1 MKFFLS
7 TSILFL
13 AGANLVSSNHL
24 CSKYTTALFV
34 NDTGANQLTL
44 METVVN
50 LAVLGDADMNV
61 SGILAPEGGL
71 VGFFSGAAGNTTN
84 RGGTTGVSINFLDGA
99 SNQETLLVHLYQ
111 FFGRFLGCSAAG
123 FPAYTGVPDMYD
135 VHKFMDITLDQNN
148 YFIGQVGAAALALG
162 VTAED
167 VATIGNLLSTTFN
180 TRCPPIITNTTI
192 APEILIGTNP
202 SICQDESCPLAVNAT
217 CDDNGGSGTTPPI
230 VDGDATI
237 CMKYTSAVFMN
248 DTADNELALIT
259 LVVNLAV
266 LGDAEMNVSGI
277 LAEEGGLLG
286 FFSGA
291 AGNTTNRGGSTGV
304 SINFLDGASNQE
316 ILLVHLYQFFGALLG
331 CTAAGFPQYEGVADM
346 WEVHKF
352 MDITLE
358 QNNYFIGQV
367 GAAALALGVSADDVA
382 IIANVLDVTFNT
394 RCPPLLDDTDGVP
407 SFLVGTNP
415 SICQDDSC
423 PLAAENATCLDAP
436 VAAPNAAPTSYGA
449 PVAAP
454 TPDATP
460 DATICMKYTSAVFMN
475 DTADNELALITL
487 VVNLAVL
494 GDAEM
499 NVSGIL
505 AEEGGLLGFFSGA
518 AGNTTN
524 RGGSTGVSINFLDG
538 ASNQEILLVHLYQFF
553 GALLGCTAAGFPQY
567 EGVAD
572 MWEVHKF
579 MDITLE
585 QNNYFIGQVG
595 AAALALGVSADDVAI
610 IANVLDVTFNTRCP
624 PLLDDTDG
632 VPSFLVGT
640 NPSICQDDSCPLAAE
655 NATCLDAPVAAP
667 TPAVVDGDTLCAK
680 YTKALF
686 TNNTFD
692 NQLALITAVVDL
704 AVVGDPDMDVE
715 GIIADEGGLKS
726 IFDGTAGQ
734 TANRGGTAVQIN
746 FLDGADNTS
755 NLLEHLYQFFGG
767 VLGCTAAGFPQYEG
781 VPDMFQVHKFMG
793 ITLEQNTYFIGQ
805 VGKAATA
812 LGVEDSDVTTIA
824 SVLDSVFNTRCPPVL
839 TTSDGVPSFLVGTNP
854 SICQDAE
861 TCPVDEDSVDTACS
875 NVASPT
881 KSPVM
886 RAPAAPPASTSDAVS
901 STKSTV
907 TIMLSTV
914 AFCFM

>member
-230 VDGDATI
+230 VDG
-237 CMKYTSAVFMN
+237 
-248 DTADNELALIT
+248 
-259 LVVNLAV
+259 
-266 LGDAEMNVSGI
+266 
-277 LAEEGGLLG
+277 
-286 FFSGA
+286 
-291 AGNTTNRGGSTGV
+291 
-304 SINFLDGASNQE
+304 
-316 ILLVHLYQFFGALLG
+316 
-331 CTAAGFPQYEGVADM
+331 
-346 WEVHKF
+346 
-352 MDITLE
+352 
-358 QNNYFIGQV
+358 
-367 GAAALALGVSADDVA
+367 
-382 IIANVLDVTFNT
+382 
-394 RCPPLLDDTDGVP
+394 
-407 SFLVGTNP
+407 
-415 SICQDDSC
+415 
-423 PLAAENATCLDAP
+423 
-436 VAAPNAAPTSYGA
+436 
-449 PVAAP
+449 
-454 TPDATP
+454 

-901 STKSTV
+901 STKSIV